1 MKFGN
6 EAYAKAFAHD
16 KEDNFFTKP
25 IGVHLGIYGA
35 GMVNGLVIG
44 AFDANYGDLFEK
56 VDITNKFGQAG
67 IELVVRGVGFMGE
80 FTGTSYAKYGKIKWD
95 GLGRKSANSSFK
107 NVGYILTTY
116 FK

>member
-1 MKFGN
+1 MKNLNLLLNITTHGPQVHVN
-6 EAYAKAFAHD
+6 E
-16 KEDNFFTKP
+16 
-25 IGVHLGIYGA
+25 
-35 GMVNGLVIG
+35 
-44 AFDANYGDLFEK
+44 
-56 VDITNKFGQAG
+56 
-67 IELVVRGVGFMGE
+67 E